1 MEIDLFHDRECIL
14 VPRGC
19 ASLGAKQKERG
30 LWGRECQ
37 EWQAIESITDIAQR
51 DGNVF
56 LFYVH

>member
-14 VPRGC
+14 LPRGC
-19 ASLGAKQKERG
+19 AKQKERG